1 MGVVGYT
8 FDEVNA
14 MPMDAIERAISART
28 KFVNSILRAAF
39 GGGDEPSTPAVAARE
54 MSPALFDAIFP

>member
-14 MPMDAIERAISART
+14 MPMDAIERAISSRI

-39 GGGDEPSTPAVAARE
+39 GGESEAPAVATRE
-54 MSPALFDAIFP
+54 MTSALYDAVFQ

>member
-14 MPMDAIERAISART
+14 MPMDAIDRAISAR
-28 KFVNSILRAAF
+28 FNLINSILRVAF
-39 GGGDEPSTPAVAARE
+39 GGGNAHAADVATRD
-54 MSPALFDAIFP
+54 MTPALFDAVFQ